1 MRGLLL
7 AEQTCFEQLPASK
20 LKAAP
25 LAGLQNNILSG
36 KSSAASPGMATVG
49 SLWSATSG
57 PAPGW
62 LTAASKA
69 RVSPQAPSCRG
80 PCVPGD
86 TSDFSPLLLGA
97 QVTASEKSTWLC
109 CMWASRKQLN
119 FKGGHCKAVVE
130 LLGCWWKFKG
140 KFLLLIRDCRL
151 SN

>member
-36 KSSAASPGMATVG
+36 KSSAASPGVAAVG
-49 SLWSATSG
+49 RLWAAASG
-57 PAPGW
+57 WAPGGSW
-62 LTAASKA
+62 QPVRPKS
-69 RVSPQAPSCRG
+69 SPQAPSCRG

-97 QVTASEKSTWLC
+97 QVTASEKSAWLC